1 MILFSFM
8 NSTYKGDAVKQNR
21 NSIAD
26 KKIRMNLEKRR
37 NLAAESKISLIQ
49 ESTNLTLLIIII
61 TINISDLAII

>member
-1 MILFSFM
+1 M